1 MTELAKLLWY
11 VWIYNVFSES
21 SDYYI
26 NDIQN
31 YEMLAYWE
39 ILSTLTCRWSSSAKL
54 TVQLEFTASS
64 RHLRVNF
71 YCKCS
76 ADSEKC
82 SGIIILESQFCAA
95 LATWDLKSSLW
106 VSVAIGSRNLEPNR
120 NRQKFLWTGSKSH
133 FYQK

>member
-11 VWIYNVFSES
+11 VWKYNVFSEN

-31 YEMLAYWE
+31 YEMLVYWE
-39 ILSTLTCRWSSSAKL
+39 LLSTLTCRWSSSAKL
-54 TVQLEFTASS
+54 SVLLEFTASS
-64 RHLRVNF
+64 RRLRVNF

-82 SGIIILESQFCAA
+82 SGIIILESQFYAA
-95 LATWDLKSSLW
+95 LSQSQITKKKQIPKGFIS
-106 VSVAIGSRNLEPNR
+106 E
-120 NRQKFLWTGSKSH
+120 
-133 FYQK
+133 